1 MKKLFNKLNIKQ
13 KIFFAILIPMATII
27 ITTTFSFIEKK
38 ESIDKLDY
46 FHTYYQYY
54 QKIGD
59 IINDIEIERSLA
71 FSYIGSGGDRRDKEA
86 LLLQRVIIDN
96 RFKSLNTF
104 FSNHKETFDKKLI
117 KLVNDNFDQLE
128 IFRYNVDRLN
138 LFLDIEQ
145 NFYTDLIYNLLY
157 SASNIPA
164 MTNNKYLSN
173 QTLAY
178 KHLIEAKE
186 YLSLKV
192 GLLKYIISSKTLTL
206 KDIQKLKHFNE
217 FYKTNLMMFKYFVST
232 ELKKKYSQAETN
244 QYYSSI
250 KMLNKLS
257 KLPLIINKRLN
268 TPRDINKVQVE
279 IKDIKIDLFATNIL
293 KKIDV
298 IKSIENKLAK
308 DILNTIKTE
317 KEKFYHK
324 LIIYISSII
333 FIILLVFTFGFMVSK
348 NIVNKILILEN
359 GLISFLKYVKREE
372 KKFKPIILKGNDEIN
387 HMANIVNASIKETAY
402 YVELEVKKAKRLH
415 TQMMEAEK
423 MAQMGEMIGNI
434 AHQWRQPLSVIS
446 TLATGIAVKK
456 EFKQEIE
463 DTELISKMASI
474 NKYTQYLSETINTFR
489 DFIKE
494 KKELKTQ
501 SLQENVKSALGIV
514 NAVLKDV
521 SIELID
527 EINYEEKIEVKMVS
541 GELPQVLINIINNA
555 KDVITSKSID
565 KGWIKLDMKRYGAK
579 AILTIE
585 DNGGGIPAKI
595 KNKIF
600 DPYFTTKHKSQGTG
614 LGLHMSYRIVTES
627 LHGKIYVKNTQFG
640 AKFFIEIPIN

>member
-27 ITTTFSFIEKK
+27 VTTFFSFLEKK
-38 ESIDKLDY
+38 NTIDELDY

-54 QKIGD
+54 QKISD
-59 IINDIEIERSLA
+59 IIYDVEMERSLA
-71 FSYIGSGGDRRDKEA
+71 FLYIGSDGAQAEKIQ
-86 LLLQRVIIDN
+86 LNQQRQILNKKFDELN
-96 RFKSLNTF
+96 KFLTENTNTF
-104 FSNHKETFDKKLI
+104 DRKLI
-117 KLVNDNFDQLE
+117 KIVNENYDQLE
-128 IFRYNVDRLN
+128 LFRYNVDRLN

-192 GLLKYIISSKTLTL
+192 GLLNYIIKANKLTIN
-206 KDIQKLKHFNE
+206 DINKLKYFEE
-217 FYKTNLMMFKYFVST
+217 FFKTNLVMFKYFVREDIKVKFT
-232 ELKKKYSQAETN
+232 KKNIS

-250 KMLNKLS
+250 KMHNRFNKLPIIVDKKLNKVRDS
-257 KLPLIINKRLN
+257 KRIRVDISQVDLN
-268 TPRDINKVQVE
+268 SIPQNITK
-279 IKDIKIDLFATNIL
+279 KIKIL
-293 KKIDV
+293 KE
-298 IKSIENKLAK
+298 IENLLAK
-308 DILNTIKTE
+308 DILRTIK
-317 KEKFYHK
+317 KEKNKFFTNLMIYIGSI
-324 LIIYISSII
+324 LII
-333 FIILLVFTFGFMVSK
+333 ILIVFGIGIKISK
-348 NIVNKILILEN
+348 NIIEKILVLEK
-359 GLISFLKYVKREE
+359 GLVSFLKYVKREE
-372 KKFKPIILKGNDEIN
+372 KKFRPIVLRGEDEIN

-415 TQMMEAEK
+415 SQMMEAEK

-446 TLATGIAVKK
+446 TLATGIAVRK
-456 EFKQEIE
+456 EFNQEVSDKEIITSL
-463 DTELISKMASI
+463 DSI
-474 NKYTQYLSETINTFR
+474 NRYTQYLSDTINTFR

-494 KKELKTQ
+494 KKELKVQTI
-501 SLQENVKSALGIV
+501 QENIRSALSIV
-514 NAVLKDV
+514 GAVLNDV

-527 EINYEEKIEVKMVS
+527 EVDYNNEIEVKMVS
-541 GELPQVLINIINNA
+541 GELPQVIINIINNA
-555 KDVITSKSID
+555 KDVITSKDIEE
-565 KGWIKLDMKRYGAK
+565 GWIKLKLEKYEAK
-579 AILTIE
+579 AVLTIE
-585 DNGGGIPAKI
+585 DNGGGIPSKI
-595 KNKIF
+595 KAKIF

-627 LHGKIYVKNTQFG
+627 LHGKIYAKNTQNG
-640 AKFFIEIPIN
+640 AKFFIEIPLN

>member
-1 MKKLFNKLNIKQ
+1 MKKLFNKLNIKE
-13 KIFFAILIPMATII
+13 KIFLALLIPMATII
-27 ITTTFSFIEKK
+27 ITSVFSFLEKK
-38 ESIDKLDY
+38 ESIDRLDY
-46 FHTYYQYY
+46 FHIYYQYY

-71 FSYIGSGGDRRDKEA
+71 FSYIGSDGDKTDKES
-86 LLLQRVIIDN
+86 LNIQRVIIDN
-96 RFKSLNTF
+96 RFKNLNSF
-104 FSNHKETFDKKLI
+104 FQTNKEVFDEKLV
-117 KLVNDNFDQLE
+117 KLVNHNFDQLE

-192 GLLKYIISSKTLTL
+192 GLLKYAIKSKNLTI

-217 FYKTNLMMFKYFVST
+217 FYKTNLMMFKYFVNND
-232 ELKKKYSQAETN
+232 LKKEFIGAQMS

-250 KMLNKLS
+250 KMQNKLNKL
-257 KLPLIINKRLN
+257 PIIIKNDLKK
-268 TPRDINKVQVE
+268 PRDINKIKVD
-279 IKDIKIDLFATNIL
+279 IKDIKLDQFSDNLLI
-293 KKIDV
+293 KIDI
-298 IKSIENKLAK
+298 IKGIENKLAL
-308 DILNTIKTE
+308 DILKTIKKE
-317 KEKFYHK
+317 KEKFYK
-324 LIIYISSII
+324 NLMVYISSIL
-333 FIILLVFTFGFMVSK
+333 FIILLVSSFGFMISK
-348 NIVNKILILEN
+348 NLVRKILVLEE

-372 KKFKPIILKGNDEIN
+372 KKFKPIVLKGNDEIN
-387 HMANIVNASIKETAY
+387 HMANIVNDSIKETAY
-402 YVELEVKKAKRLH
+402 YVELEVKKAKKLH
-415 TQMMEAEK
+415 IQMMEAEK

-434 AHQWRQPLSVIS
+434 AHQWRQPLSIIS

-456 EFKQEIE
+456 EFKQDIK
-463 DTELISKMASI
+463 DSELIAKMDSI
-474 NKYTQYLSETINTFR
+474 NRYTQYLSETINTFR

-494 KKELKTQ
+494 KKELKKQTLQ
-501 SLQENVKSALGIV
+501 SNVKSALGIV
-514 NAVLKDV
+514 SAVLRDV

-527 EINYEEKIEVKMVS
+527 EINYDDKIELEMVS
-541 GELPQVLINIINNA
+541 GELPQVIINIINNA
-555 KDVITSKSID
+555 KDVIISKQIND
-565 KGWIKLDMKRYGAK
+565 GWIKLDLKRYEAK
-579 AILTIE
+579 AVLTIE
-585 DNGGGIPAKI
+585 DNGGGIPQKI
-595 KNKIF
+595 KGKIF

-627 LHGKIYVKNTQFG
+627 LHGKIYVKNTQNG
-640 AKFFIEIPIN
+640 AKFYIEIPL